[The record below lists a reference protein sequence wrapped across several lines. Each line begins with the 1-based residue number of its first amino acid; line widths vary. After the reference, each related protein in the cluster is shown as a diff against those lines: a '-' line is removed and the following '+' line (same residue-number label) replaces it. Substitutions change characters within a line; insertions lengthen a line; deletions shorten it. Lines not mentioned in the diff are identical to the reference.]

1 LKRFV
6 TDCGTNSTGSRFLIR
21 VVRHSNVPALFS
33 KDIQRSAVDPCARRQ
48 VNGTRLTGLAGLLGF
63 DLLPGTTLE
72 QAHEVAAL
80 MNAKISAVTITT

>member
-1 LKRFV
+1 MARTERGQYRFTV
-6 TDCGTNSTGSRFLIR
+6 KEGASGPFIAAEL
-21 VVRHSNVPALFS
+21 A
-33 KDIQRSAVDPCARRQ
+33 
-48 VNGTRLTGLAGLLGF
+48 GMRLTGLAGLLGF